1 MRNADNDADPYSY
14 SYAYSDRDTYGHH
27 TSSCITIG

>member
-1 MRNADNDADPYSY
+1 MRNADNDADPY